1 MCLVF
6 VVDWSPGAV
15 ISNRDNQ
22 IAWRKI
28 CASPLNILL
37 VRVLNSKHI
46 FHRLS
51 KETTLRPA
59 AMTIK
64 HKYGTI
70 SSLNS
75 YVQHEP
81 LGFIWHATS
90 GKLNRGLSVE
100 VIDLCSA
107 VDISYYADDS

>member
-1 MCLVF
+1 
-6 VVDWSPGAV
+6 V

-28 CASPLNILL
+28 CAGPLHILH
-37 VRVLNSKHI
+37 VRVLNSKYI
-46 FHRLS
+46 FHSLS
-51 KETTLRPA
+51 VDTTFSPA
-59 AMTIK
+59 VMTIK

-75 YVQHEP
+75 YIQNEP
-81 LGFIWHATS
+81 LGFIWHANS

-100 VIDLCSA
+100 VTDFVVLS
-107 VDISYYADDS
+107 ISHTMQTIRK